1 MPPPDA
7 PLRGAPAA
15 PYPDLATMAFHYKNP
30 VSGRDPP
37 ELLPP

>member
-1 MPPPDA
+1 MTPDA

-15 PYPDLATMAFHYKNP
+15 PYPDLFPMAFHYRNP
-30 VSGRDPP
+30 VSGREPP